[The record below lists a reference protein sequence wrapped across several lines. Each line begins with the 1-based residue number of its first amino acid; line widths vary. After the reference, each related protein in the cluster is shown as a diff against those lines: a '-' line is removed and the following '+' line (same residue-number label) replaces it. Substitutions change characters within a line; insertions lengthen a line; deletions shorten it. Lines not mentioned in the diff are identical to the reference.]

1 MATIMRAV
9 CKVTRNLRNS
19 GSLLQKEYRGNKV
32 LGNVTTR
39 HVRTEVRSGQL
50 RDILS
55 KYRRVLCVTSGS
67 VIGFAVAYSWVSKHK
82 DVFAAEVQLE
92 GKSSMSG
99 KTEKPEHR
107 LSRVVSKITAQKI
120 VIFRLVNR
128 LFVGK
133 SGWGLLAGNDLELFS
148 QSLLKFGLILIEKSV
163 SV

>member
-1 MATIMRAV
+1 MATITRAV

-19 GSLLQKEYRGNKV
+19 GSLLQKEYSGNRV

-39 HVRTEVRSGQL
+39 HIRTEIRSGQL

-92 GKSSMSG
+92 GFSPMSG
-99 KTEKPEHR
+99 KKEKPEYR
-107 LSRVVSKITAQKI
+107 LSRVVSKSTAQKI
-120 VIFRLVNR
+120 VIFPLADLNR

-133 SGWGLLAGNDLELFS
+133 MVGGGGGAIGW
-148 QSLLKFGLILIEKSV
+148 Q
-163 SV
+163 